1 MPGYDR
7 GEKSK
12 GVHHVKKTRAGKK
25 SWFAVKSLY
34 RSEIVGDPRVVDE
47 DYDPDGTLV
56 EERVILVRADSHKKA
71 LQKAE
76 AEAERYPSQHINPYG
91 QLVVWRRSEL
101 LDSFQLFDKPGDGRE
116 VWSTMT
122 VVPSAVTDEDLAIQ
136 RFGPIESK
144 DSLRRRKKF
153 LNREFSGDAGLEG

>member
-1 MPGYDR
+1 M
-7 GEKSK
+7 
-12 GVHHVKKTRAGKK
+12 KKARAAKK

-56 EERVILVRADSHKKA
+56 EERVIIVRAGSHEKA

-76 AEAERYPSQHINPYG
+76 VEAERYRGEHVNPYG
-91 QLVVWRRSEL
+91 QLVVWRRAEF
-101 LDSFQLFDKPGDGRE
+101 LDSFRLFDKPADGRE
-116 VWSTMT
+116 VWSMMT
-122 VVPSAVTDEDLAIQ
+122 VVPSATTDEELAIQ

-144 DSLRRRKKF
+144 KSLRRRKKF
-153 LNREFSGDAGLEG
+153 LNREFSGDVGLEG